1 VAGALCFWRRTGD
14 FLLFARHW
22 FLATASTKNHWR
34 SHAETHAEAMRTCFP
49 PCTHGAH
56 SAHSAQSVGAFDE
69 QATSHSCN
77 TVGPCSWCGPVN
89 AIPVFQSTVLR
100 ILLVYR
106 EPLVGSAHSRGT
118 PGMGASVFFKMYEMR
133 LNSLFLL
140 VPYLRS
146 AYLLVFSIVSY
157 FWWCLLYR
165 NQLY

>member
-1 VAGALCFWRRTGD
+1 MHAGKAGKGNALTRDVFALIRLPDGGLRLRPGRLRTLAVFPAVAGAPCFWRRTGD

-22 FLATASTKNHWR
+22 WCLVRKTTASTKNHWR

-89 AIPVFQSTVLR
+89 AIQ
-100 ILLVYR
+100 LVSLSFN
-106 EPLVGSAHSRGT
+106 PLSSGS
-118 PGMGASVFFKMYEMR
+118 Y
-133 LNSLFLL
+133 
-140 VPYLRS
+140 
-146 AYLLVFSIVSY
+146 
-157 FWWCLLYR
+157 
-165 NQLY
+165 